1 MDKVLHHKVVVA
13 LPDPLEPDSI
23 YYVRAGSGFDIH
35 VTNGTGVVTA
45 YSLNANLALAGK
57 VDKELGY
64 SLLPNTEI
72 TRLATMATGA
82 TKNRADSENADK
94 EHTHTTAQVT
104 GLDSALAGKAS
115 NNDPRLTDSRE
126 WSAAT
131 VTQAEAEAGT
141 ASTRRA
147 WTAQRVRQAINAWW
161 QLVTSGFGRN
171 FIAATNE
178 QAARNVLQLGTA
190 ATKNAVTSGS
200 DATAGR
206 LLSVGYN
213 GLGETSL
220 STYASISLNGRGMV
234 SCRLSAEDPLNKT
247 GFGAGCIHLG
257 LSTEF
262 GQGIVMSTLIPPRMY
277 FYSLRQGVASSLL
290 ELYSTGNTTIN
301 PDGTLK
307 ASSPV
312 INLYTDHHDTHNE
325 SQFGGAPTV
334 TRKSKGVYEITGTLG
349 LRSEGWYLDTPND
362 RNGNKYFN
370 IEWYQ
375 NITPDAVDGIVDGY
389 HDDII
394 VTIKTFERAW
404 NKETGMFD
412 NGAPIDINELQDRF
426 VQLRFNEIKVE
437 HEELVD
443 ETITRDQE

>member
-1 MDKVLHHKVVVA
+1 MTKVLHHKVVVA
-13 LPDPLEPDSI
+13 LPLPLEPDSI

-35 VTNGTGVVTA
+35 VTNGAGVVTA
-45 YSLNANLALAGK
+45 YSLNADLELDGK

-94 EHTHTTAQVT
+94 LHAHTTAQVE
-104 GLDSALAGKAS
+104 GLDAALGNKVGIT
-115 NNDPRLTDSRE
+115 DPRLTDSRE
-126 WSAAT
+126 WSEAT
-131 VTQAEAEAGT
+131 VPQAEAETGT

-190 ATKNAVTSGS
+190 ATKNVGDSVGDVLPVGVSRLGQNPNPQTAFNLNTDGMQHGLGLYYVGGNVGCIGTSFMSGS
-200 DATAGR
+200 PAFVGTEYSYNDRKAYVLFGNNSAASGSR
-206 LLSVGYN
+206 L
-213 GLGETSL
+213 
-220 STYASISLNGRGMV
+220 
-234 SCRLSAEDPLNKT
+234 
-247 GFGAGCIHLG
+247 
-257 LSTEF
+257 
-262 GQGIVMSTLIPPRMY
+262 
-277 FYSLRQGVASSLL
+277 VAKY
-290 ELYSTGNTTIN
+290 ELYHTGNTTKN

-325 SQFGGAPTV
+325 SQFGGTPVV

-370 IEWYQ
+370 VEWTQ
-375 NITPDAVDGIVDGY
+375 NITPAAVDGIVDEY
-389 HDDII
+389 RDDIVVKI
-394 VTIKTFERAW
+394 ETFERVW
-404 NKETGMFD
+404 NKETGIFE

-437 HEELVD
+437 HEEHD
-443 ETITRDQE
+443 AHE

>member
-1 MDKVLHHKVVVA
+1 MT
-13 LPDPLEPDSI
+13 LE
-23 YYVRAGSGFDIH
+23 
-35 VTNGTGVVTA
+35 TGVKELAEAVGA
-45 YSLNANLALAGK
+45 DVKALANGK
-57 VDKELGY
+57 VDG
-64 SLLPNTEI
+64 
-72 TRLATMATGA
+72 
-82 TKNRADSENADK
+82 
-94 EHTHTTAQVT
+94 
-104 GLDSALAGKAS
+104 
-115 NNDPRLTDSRE
+115 NDPRLTDARG
-126 WSAAT
+126 WSADT

-171 FIAATNE
+171 FIAAANE

-190 ATKNAVTSGS
+190 ATRDVG
-200 DATAGR
+200 
-206 LLSVGYN
+206 LSNGNVMEVGAF
-213 GLGETSL
+213 GLGEGTL
-220 STYASISLNGRGMV
+220 TTYDLTSLNGRGLLA
-234 SCRLSAEDPLNKT
+234 CRLAPEDPANILST
-247 GFGAGCIHLG
+247 ALACIHAG
-257 LSTEF
+257 LSNNF
-262 GQGIVMSTLIPPRMY
+262 GQGIAISTPAIPRMF
-277 FYSLRQGVASSLL
+277 FYSLRGGVVTTLL
-290 ELYSTGNTTIN
+290 EIYSTGNTALN

-325 SQFGGAPTV
+325 SQFGATPTV

-370 IEWYQ
+370 IEWSQ
-375 NITPDAVDGIVDGY
+375 NITPTTVDGIVDEY
-389 HDDII
+389 RDDIV
-394 VTIKTFERAW
+394 VTIETFERAW

-437 HEELVD
+437 HEEMTD
-443 ETITRDQE
+443 ETITRNQE